1 MYSSD
6 TINIAA
12 ENKRKNRQPEYCV
25 RRPFKVCD
33 GCVQATLGITTVTRG
48 SHPFPHT
55 YIAEQRSSMPHYQGQ
70 PIAAEGPK
78 AKLAVFDG
86 SGDWESFLVP
96 FERQA
101 RKYGWSGDYRVDC
114 LYG

>member
-33 GCVQATLGITTVTRG
+33 GCVEATLGITTVFQHPLFQTRVWVIM
-48 SHPFPHT
+48 H
-55 YIAEQRSSMPHYQGQ
+55 
-70 PIAAEGPK
+70 
-78 AKLAVFDG
+78 
-86 SGDWESFLVP
+86 
-96 FERQA
+96 
-101 RKYGWSGDYRVDC
+101 
-114 LYG
+114 

>member
-33 GCVQATLGITTVTRG
+33 GCVEVTLGITTVTQ
-48 SHPFPHT
+48 
-55 YIAEQRSSMPHYQGQ
+55 AAAGQ
-70 PIAAEGPK
+70 E
-78 AKLAVFDG
+78 LHLDSVAVD
-86 SGDWESFLVP
+86 LTVIT
-96 FERQA
+96 
-101 RKYGWSGDYRVDC
+101 
-114 LYG
+114 L

>member
-33 GCVQATLGITTVTRG
+33 GCVEATLGITTVTAA
-48 SHPFPHT
+48 
-55 YIAEQRSSMPHYQGQ
+55 YIMKIAEDLGQ
-70 PIAAEGPK
+70 I
-78 AKLAVFDG
+78 
-86 SGDWESFLVP
+86 LVVLHTLLVIIEMTP
-96 FERQA
+96 RLNKQSVSD
-101 RKYGWSGDYRVDC
+101 RTGRI
-114 LYG
+114 

>member
-33 GCVQATLGITTVTRG
+33 GCVEATLGITTVTQAAG
-48 SHPFPHT
+48 EHPFNFVV
-55 YIAEQRSSMPHYQGQ
+55 YSMLKTSVHSIFY
-70 PIAAEGPK
+70 
-78 AKLAVFDG
+78 LLTCHL
-86 SGDWESFLVP
+86 SF
-96 FERQA
+96 
-101 RKYGWSGDYRVDC
+101 Y
-114 LYG
+114 

>member
-33 GCVQATLGITTVTRG
+33 GCVEATLGITTIT
-48 SHPFPHT
+48 
-55 YIAEQRSSMPHYQGQ
+55 Q
-70 PIAAEGPK
+70 AEGY
-78 AKLAVFDG
+78 LVGMSMERLSWDVELTG
-86 SGDWESFLVP
+86 STGMDVAGMGSLGKQSGMHPLPSSESL
-96 FERQA
+96 
-101 RKYGWSGDYRVDC
+101 W
-114 LYG
+114 

>member
-33 GCVQATLGITTVTRG
+33 GCVEATLGITTVTPTVSNQGLGHYALRQRRVPRITSELPHVCG
-48 SHPFPHT
+48 S
-55 YIAEQRSSMPHYQGQ
+55 
-70 PIAAEGPK
+70 
-78 AKLAVFDG
+78 DG
-86 SGDWESFLVP
+86 FIFISVAHLSFLHISN
-96 FERQA
+96 A
-101 RKYGWSGDYRVDC
+101 VDREIKLEMWNATC
-114 LYG
+114 VSFD